1 MNDLQ
6 NMGMTYG
13 NVGVLYANMDDS
25 EKAISYFRKAL
36 AIDSTHGYNDQ
47 YLFDMTNLGNSLV
60 VDKKYEEAEQYL
72 QRALELSRKMNN
84 PRYISQSL
92 TLMANLH
99 MEQFHLTEAI
109 QAITEANGILKQ
121 MGDAYTLA
129 VNRGRMAV
137 IYTDMAKPEHK
148 ADLDQLFG
156 GDRQKALDAALMN
169 IDSALTVLEQ
179 TGDLSSQKVAYQALS
194 AIYEGKGNYLKA
206 YESHTRYK
214 MLSDSLLN
222 MERDKKVTQTAMQYE
237 FDKKQAIDKA
247 EQDKKNAR
255 QATIRNSIAGVLGGS
270 LIFLFVVV
278 RQRNRIS
285 QEKQRSEE
293 LLLNIL
299 PEEVAEELKAKGAAD
314 AKHFDRA
321 TILFTDFKNFTE
333 MSEKMS
339 PAELVEELN
348 KWFKFFDEV
357 MVKYKIE
364 KIKTIGDAYMAAGG
378 LPDTQHGSPADV
390 VRAALEM
397 QSFMVRHRAEREAAV
412 KPFFEMRLG
421 INTGPVVAGI
431 VGVKKF
437 QYDIWGDTVNMA
449 SRMESSGEVGRVNI
463 SEATYM
469 EVKETPGFIFTHRGK
484 VQAKG
489 KGDVDMWFVEA

>member
-1 MNDLQ
+1 MARDNNNTPKIGQ
-6 NMGMTYG
+6 
-13 NVGVLYANMDDS
+13 
-25 EKAISYFRKAL
+25 
-36 AIDSTHGYNDQ
+36 
-47 YLFDMTNLGNSLV
+47 SLV
-60 VDKKYEEAEQYL
+60 
-72 QRALELSRKMNN
+72 M
-84 PRYISQSL
+84 
-92 TLMANLH
+92 MANLN
-99 MEQFHLTEAI
+99 MEKFQLAEAI
-109 QAITEANGILKQ
+109 QYLGEANTILRQ
-121 MGDAYTLA
+121 MGDTYTLA
-129 VNRGRMAV
+129 INQGRMAV
-137 IYTDMAKPEHK
+137 IYTDMVKPEHK
-148 ADLDQLFG
+148 PVLDKYFG
-156 GDRQKALDAALMN
+156 GDKQKALDAALAKM
-169 IDSALTVLEQ
+169 DSSMVVIKQ
-179 TGDLSSQKVAYQALS
+179 VGDLSAEQIGYLTLTNIYDLKGDYFNALQNHIQYKV
-194 AIYEGKGNYLKA
+194 
-206 YESHTRYK
+206 
-214 MLSDSLLN
+214 LSDSLLN
-222 MERDKKVTQTAMQYE
+222 MERDKKLTQTAMQYE

-247 EQDKKNAR
+247 EQDKKDAR

-348 KWFKFFDEV
+348 KCFKVFDEL
-357 MVKYKIE
+357 MVKYRIE

-378 LPDTQHGSPADV
+378 LPDAQHGSPADV

-397 QSFMVRHRAEREAAV
+397 QSFMVRHREEREAAG

-421 INTGPVVAGI
+421 IHTGPVVAGI

-449 SRMESSGEVGRVNI
+449 SRMESSGEVGHVNI
-463 SEATYM
+463 SEATYA
-469 EVKETPGFIFTHRGK
+469 EVKDTPGFVFTHRGMIH
-484 VQAKG
+484 AKG
-489 KGDVDMWFVEA
+489 KGEVDMWFVES